1 MGCDEMI
8 KYIIQVRLPEGSR
21 TFQTNYF
28 TIREGRVLFED
39 KFGNPKNFPQAD
51 CFIEGVEQ

>member
-1 MGCDEMI
+1 MI